1 MKNRRRKLLLHLYIV
16 NKILWLSAL
25 FLSKASINTPLHS
38 CCSAQQHVQT
48 DTYLNITPGIRLV
61 KSNDVDFFCTKHLTV
76 DAARLAGSG
85 LCHLGRLPGNPCVLR
100 THASTTLS
108 QSFARPGESRKEIRS
123 GWKLRSFTLGFDIA
137 NTLMSYLISQSNVI
151 TSVTDRGQAAAPQS
165 TFFFFFVLFSWCK

>member
-1 MKNRRRKLLLHLYIV
+1 MSIASLFYSRNYQNSVLSTRLNYCLMIIIKIHYFWTINKHFMKNRRRKLLLHLYIV

-25 FLSKASINTPLHS
+25 FLSKASVNTPLHS

-61 KSNDVDFFCTKHLTV
+61 KSNDMDFFCTKHLTV

-108 QSFARPGESRKEIRS
+108 QSFARPG
-123 GWKLRSFTLGFDIA
+123 
-137 NTLMSYLISQSNVI
+137 
-151 TSVTDRGQAAAPQS
+151 
-165 TFFFFFVLFSWCK
+165 